1 MLKTFFFVSKQL
13 DILHSWSTIKA
24 LQIVLILIV
33 MSILTGNA
41 YRYISLT
48 LLIACF
54 ALVCYIIT
62 DQFIRLKTKDENSPS
77 PASSS
82 NWCIF
87 QKSSKHLGLLLNK
100 TLGYRVSHKKDVSTN
115 GIRCSLYFESP
126 LKSFLKVLQ
135 MQRRNTCSSIIVYF
149 CQPEVVNISFTYT
162 V

>member
-62 DQFIRLKTKDENSPS
+62 D
-77 PASSS
+77 
-82 NWCIF
+82 
-87 QKSSKHLGLLLNK
+87 
-100 TLGYRVSHKKDVSTN
+100 
-115 GIRCSLYFESP
+115 
-126 LKSFLKVLQ
+126 
-135 MQRRNTCSSIIVYF
+135 
-149 CQPEVVNISFTYT
+149 
-162 V
+162 